1 MHPPLVTW
9 LADERITTDSLA
21 PQFFRIINLDKDAG
35 VSISVTSQV
44 VLAEPSNFYDANN
57 VEVSPCSAAG
67 GDFAAGC
74 ASDGTGYKVEFMA
87 NPTRDGVATILIKAK
102 EIGSGGKTGL
112 TSFTI
117 RREQN
122 GDDNPPVIQALPN
135 RVLQVDP
142 GTHTAKY
149 QTHFVIGDLTADGV
163 NEDIDEIHANDAVTV
178 TASNLSL
185 FSTLAIELNPPDL
198 DPEVAAKQGR
208 AVTPSPRRLCLILQC
223 RIWRSCG

>member
-1 MHPPLVTW
+1 MKSLLPPISHSSLSQSVACHLRRVLAASLTSGGLLLAASTLSATMHPPLVTW

-87 NPTRDGVATILIKAK
+87 NPTSDGVATILIKAK

-149 QTHFVIGDLTADGV
+149 QTHFVS
-163 NEDIDEIHANDAVTV
+163 VT
-178 TASNLSL
+178 
-185 FSTLAIELNPPDL
+185 
-198 DPEVAAKQGR
+198 
-208 AVTPSPRRLCLILQC
+208 
-223 RIWRSCG
+223 